1 MDFQSVSQF
10 ADRDTDAASTE
21 IVAFF
26 DQTGALRIAEQPLN
40 LAFFRSVAL
49 LNFAG
54 ADF

>member
-1 MDFQSVSQF
+1 MDFQSISQF
-10 ADRDTDAASTE
+10 ADRNADAAGAE
-21 IVAFF
+21 VVAFF

-49 LNFAG
+49 LDFAG